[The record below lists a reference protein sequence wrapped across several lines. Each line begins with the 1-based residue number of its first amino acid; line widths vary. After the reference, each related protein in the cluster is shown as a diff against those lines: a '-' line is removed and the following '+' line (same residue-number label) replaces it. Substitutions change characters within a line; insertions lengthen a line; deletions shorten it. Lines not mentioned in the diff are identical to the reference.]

1 MTDAQPRALTPNERA
16 LLALLLSQKW
26 FSGAQELA
34 AQIEHARVVGGL
46 ATLLD
51 LEVPPT
57 AAIAA
62 RDDGPIPVRAFVE
75 APDGHVQGEVLVWV
89 KGGYLSGVEF
99 AWYTD
104 DAPLEMPSPDRLR
117 VE

>member
-1 MTDAQPRALTPNERA
+1 MTDAQPRPLTPKERA
-16 LLALLLSQKW
+16 LLDLLLSQKS
-26 FSGAQELA
+26 FPGAQELA

-51 LEVPPT
+51 LEVLPT
-57 AAIAA
+57 AVIANC
-62 RDDGPIPVRAFVE
+62 DDGPIPVRAFVE
-75 APDGHVQGEVLVWV
+75 SPDGEVQGEVLVWV
-89 KGGYLSGVEF
+89 KGGYLSGIEF

-104 DAPLEMPSPDRLR
+104 EAPSELPSPDCLR